1 RSKRDWSSDVCSSD
15 LRPFLVLPVV
25 RVCAVL
31 TPGRRRVVP
40 LTKRAISTLRIH
52 IVAPE
57 LSVPSAEAITGTC
70 VIRPGRTAMVKKSR
84 PTTTD
89 ATPAQ
94 TIHIGSGGVP
104 IKSKTGAVHRERVES
119 E

>member
-1 RSKRDWSSDVCSSD
+1 MVTST

-57 LSVPSAEAITGTC
+57 LSVPSVPSAEAITGTC
-70 VIRPGRTAMVKKSR
+70 VIRPGRTAMIKKSR

-89 ATPAQ
+89 ATPAH

-104 IKSKTGAVHRERVES
+104 IKSKTGAVHRERVEDRKS
-119 E
+119 VV